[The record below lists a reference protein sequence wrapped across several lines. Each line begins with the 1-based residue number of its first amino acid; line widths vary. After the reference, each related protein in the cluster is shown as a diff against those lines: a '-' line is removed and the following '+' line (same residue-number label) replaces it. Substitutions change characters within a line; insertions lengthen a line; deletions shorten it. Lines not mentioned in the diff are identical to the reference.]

1 MVSIIHS
8 IGLNGLQAFTV
19 TIESDVSGGMPA
31 CDIVGMADTSIK
43 ESKNRV
49 RSAIK
54 NCGFSFPIAR
64 VTVNLAP
71 ADIKKTGALYDL
83 PIFLSIL
90 KANGQIDKIPEDSV
104 FIGELSLTGEVCP
117 VNGVLP
123 MTIHAMQSGFKNIFV
138 PHENAAEAAVISG
151 INVYPIKNVKELT
164 DFIQLE

>member
-71 ADIKKTGALYDL
+71 ADIKKQA
-83 PIFLSIL
+83 PF
-90 KANGQIDKIPEDSV
+90 
-104 FIGELSLTGEVCP
+104 
-117 VNGVLP
+117 
-123 MTIHAMQSGFKNIFV
+123 TICQYFCRF
-138 PHENAAEAAVISG
+138 
-151 INVYPIKNVKELT
+151 
-164 DFIQLE
+164 